1 MSISIAL
8 LLVGGA
14 VLTLG
19 DIIMKK
25 WVVGG
30 GNWLY
35 LAGMAVYLL
44 GLVFLVE
51 TFKYKNIAIAS
62 TIFVI
67 FNVII
72 LTLISWVYYRETLS
86 IIQILGIVMGI
97 AAVVVLEIGSSSK

>member
-30 GNWLY
+30 GNLLY
-35 LAGMAVYLL
+35 LSGMAIYLL

-51 TFKYKNIAIAS
+51 TFKYKNIAVAS

-72 LTLISWVYYRETLS
+72 LALVSWVYYKETLS
-86 IIQILGIVMGI
+86 IIQIIGIVMGI
-97 AAVVVLEIGSSSK
+97 AAVIILEIGTSHS